1 MKKISLILCICFL
14 VSCGGNSE
22 ITTPVTTT
30 TAAPTTT
37 TTPPTTTTTP
47 PTTTT
52 AVPIIKTPAPI
63 FEPLTSFARFEEGVE
78 NSFSNALNSEFEKLS
93 RKMGISAAVF
103 SNGKL
108 WSEAVGNADESRL
121 LTTDTPL
128 AVMSSSKTFLGAL
141 ILNQIEDGLYRLD
154 DYLPDLMINDSDFQT
169 LNKDMIPYATVEQY
183 LLQRSGGGGTEST
196 SPAKFFM
203 MVSPTWRPV
212 DFMKLLNEPA
222 GPPGPFYYA
231 DANSNLL
238 GMLAEHIG
246 GDHLEALYKKE
257 FFDPLGIQAGL
268 RPTMQT
274 PENIAIPYGQKA
286 WYGGSP
292 GWGDLTT
299 IELFKDVDSVEAD
312 GRGAWAGAGIVST
325 SENMARWGYELYST
339 NGNAVSSNVRQQIL
353 SSVVDELVDGF
364 PVPQKYGYQTTVRAH
379 SLSDGSIM
387 ETYGHPGG
395 GWGYSSAL
403 FYSPELDATI
413 SVLANTELSFENMG
427 SCATFFDREHP
438 AGCIA
443 RSFLEALTG

>member
-1 MKKISLILCICFL
+1 MRKISLLIFL
-14 VSCGGNSE
+14 ALLASCGTTSE
-22 ITTPVTTT
+22 TAAPTTT

-37 TTPPTTTTTP
+37 T
-47 PTTTT
+47 
-52 AVPIIKTPAPI
+52 AAPIIKTPAPK
-63 FEPLTSFARFEEGVE
+63 FESLTSFARFDEILES
-78 NSFSNALNSEFEKLS
+78 SFSNALNSEFEKLS
-93 RKMGISAAVF
+93 RKMGISAAIF
-103 SNGKL
+103 SEGKL
-108 WSEAVGNADESRL
+108 WSEAVGNADETRS
-121 LTTDTPL
+121 LTADTPL

-141 ILNQIEDGLYRLD
+141 ILNQIEDGLYGLD

-169 LNKDMIPYATVEQY
+169 LNKDMIPNATVEQY

-212 DFMKLLNEPA
+212 DFMQLLNEPA
-222 GPPGPFYYA
+222 GPPGPFRYA

-238 GMLAEHIG
+238 GMLAEHMG

-257 FFDPLGIQAGL
+257 FFDPLSIQAGL
-268 RPTMQT
+268 RPTMET
-274 PENIAIPYGQKA
+274 PDEIAIPYGQKA
-286 WYGGSP
+286 WYGGAP

-325 SENMARWGYELYST
+325 SEHMARWGYELYST
-339 NGNAVSSNVRQQIL
+339 NGNAVSSSVRQQIL
-353 SSVVDELVDGF
+353 DSVVDELVDGF
-364 PVPQKYGYQTTVRAH
+364 PVPQKYGYQTTVRTH
-379 SLSDGSIM
+379 SLSDGSVI

-395 GWGYSSAL
+395 GWGYSSAF

-413 SVLANTELSFENMG
+413 SILANTELSFENMG
-427 SCATFFDREHP
+427 GCATFFDREHP

-443 RSFLEALTG
+443 RDFLEALSEVKTNN